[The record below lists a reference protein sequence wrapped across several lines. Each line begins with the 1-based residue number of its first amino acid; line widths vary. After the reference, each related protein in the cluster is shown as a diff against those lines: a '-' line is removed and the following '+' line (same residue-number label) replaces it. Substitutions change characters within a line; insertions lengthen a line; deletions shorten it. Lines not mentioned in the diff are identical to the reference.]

1 MSDVRNLD
9 LLEVVTSWSLL
20 VLRILRLQL
29 CPEKPQL
36 LLDMPYHMFRQSLVF
51 LPFRRRSE
59 CRKNSAPFYWCPS
72 SPENSWDSS
81 FLRVDKSALSYQQI
95 ATSGQRGGS
104 AQRLET
110 SGAGTCSSEEIYEYV
125 LRARAVNSSGTATR
139 HFGRISNSFFSH
151 RVAQRPSRLRI
162 PRLSLL
168 VDFLPVN
175 SNCTLCLTLT

>member
-1 MSDVRNLD
+1 M
-9 LLEVVTSWSLL
+9 
-20 VLRILRLQL
+20 

-51 LPFRRRSE
+51 FPFRRRSE
-59 CRKNSAPFYWCPS
+59 GRKNSAPFYGCPS
-72 SPENSWDSS
+72 SPENWWDSS

-104 AQRLET
+104 PQRLET
-110 SGAGTCSSEEIYEYV
+110 SGAGTCSSEEIYV

-139 HFGRISNSFFSH
+139 HFGRISKSFFSH
-151 RVAQRPSRLRI
+151 RVAQLPSRLWI

-168 VDFLPVN
+168 VAFLPVN
-175 SNCTLCLTLT
+175 SICTLCLTLT

>member
-1 MSDVRNLD
+1 MSDFRNLD

-59 CRKNSAPFYWCPS
+59 GRKNSAPFYWCPS

-110 SGAGTCSSEEIYEYV
+110 SGAGTCSSEEIYV

-139 HFGRISNSFFSH
+139 HFGRISH

-168 VDFLPVN
+168 VAFLPVN